1 MRVVITG
8 GPSSEPVDEVRVI
21 TNHSTGELAVILA
34 RSFQDAGCL
43 VDLFLGFGAVHKMP
57 DASLFHTN
65 EDLLRLLNGL
75 VNKAGINLVLHA
87 AALSDFAVAF
97 VELSGASVRSGKI
110 PSNATEVRIG
120 LRPKP
125 KLIQNLRALFPRARI
140 VGWKLEQDGR
150 REQVIQS
157 GIEQIHLNGTDLCIL
172 NGRGFGD
179 GFGICNAGG
188 MIHIALSKA
197 ELALWLVRWSMTEDF
212 MFSTGF

>member
-8 GPSSEPVDEVRVI
+8 GPSSEAVDEVRII
-21 TNHSTGELAVILA
+21 TNRSTGELAVKLA
-34 RSFQDAGCL
+34 RTFQGAGWL
-43 VDLFLGFGAVHKMP
+43 VDLFLGFGAIHKTP
-57 DASLFHTN
+57 TAKSFHTN
-65 EDLLRLLNGL
+65 EDLLKLLNGII
-75 VNKAGINLVLHA
+75 NKSEIHLVLHA

-97 VELSGASVRSGKI
+97 VETGGIPVQMGKI
-110 PSNATEVRIG
+110 PSNITEVKIG
-120 LRPKP
+120 LRSKP

-140 VGWKLEQDGR
+140 VGWKLEQDGG

-188 MIHIALSKA
+188 MINIALTKD
-197 ELALWLVRWSMTEDF
+197 ELAGWLLGWTMTDDF
-212 MFSTGF
+212 MVGTGF